1 MVIADRLKNSN
12 RAEYLLY
19 MWQVEDVTRAY
30 QCDAER
36 MAQEYVSRFDLDETK
51 RKATVQWYADICEMM
66 HSEGVAM
73 KGHIQ
78 LCKNILQELEE
89 LHGQL
94 LSSAHFPYYKE
105 MYYRVLP
112 YIVEVRS
119 KNRKE
124 TGGNADE
131 SELETCFN
139 VLYGI
144 MMLRLQGAKISP
156 GTQQAVKDIT
166 TMLGQL
172 SDYYFKDKE
181 KPLEF

>member
-1 MVIADRLKNSN
+1 MVIADRLKKSN

-19 MWQVEDVTRAY
+19 MWQVEDVVRAY
-30 QCDAER
+30 RCDAER
-36 MAQEYVSRFDLDETK
+36 LTREYVSRFDLDEAQHE
-51 RKATVQWYADICEMM
+51 ATAQWYADICAMM
-66 HSEGVAM
+66 HSEGVTE

-78 LCKNILQELEE
+78 LCKNILQELAE
-89 LHGQL
+89 LHEQL
-94 LSSAHFPYYKE
+94 LTSPHFPYYRE
-105 MYYRVLP
+105 MYYHVLP
-112 YIVEVRS
+112 YIVELRS
-119 KNRKE
+119 KRRKE
-124 TGGNADE
+124 ADDAPDE

-144 MMLRLQGAKISP
+144 MMLRLQGKEIVQA
-156 GTQQAVKDIT
+156 TQKAVKDIT